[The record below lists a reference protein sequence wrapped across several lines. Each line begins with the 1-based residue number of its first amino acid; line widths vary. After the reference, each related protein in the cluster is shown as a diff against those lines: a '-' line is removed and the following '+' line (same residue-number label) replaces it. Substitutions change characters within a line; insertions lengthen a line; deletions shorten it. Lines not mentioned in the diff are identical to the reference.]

1 MIWSYPRGEGLSKDG
16 ETAIDVGAYA
26 AQIAALLGA
35 HIIKIKLSSEHLEQP
50 EAAAVYKDEKIAI
63 ATQADR
69 VAHCMQAAFNGR
81 RIVVF
86 SGGQRKARIVFLMMR
101 GRFWRVGQWL
111 YHRAQYVSKAKGG
124 GSGDVK
130 ADNWDLFVGG
140 GFCVYRAFC
149 RGQLNLPD
157 QNKNMQKPI
166 HKSFGC
172 KTCDLS

>member
-1 MIWSYPRGEGLSKDG
+1 MRRRLRRYW
-16 ETAIDVGAYA
+16 V
-26 AQIAALLGA
+26 A
-35 HIIKIKLSSEHLEQP
+35 HIIKIKLSSDHLEQP
-50 EAAAVYKDEKIAI
+50 EAAAVYKDEKVAI

-86 SGGQRKARIVFLMMR
+86 SGGSKKSADSVFDDARAILA
-101 GRFWRVGQWL
+101 GGGQWL

-140 GFCVYRAFC
+140 RGFCVYRAFA
-149 RGQLNLPD
+149 
-157 QNKNMQKPI
+157 
-166 HKSFGC
+166 
-172 KTCDLS
+172 